1 MTDPGC
7 VTLNYKEYARQVGGE
22 PATCTVV
29 LDPQV
34 TIHKPHP
41 PARLVCVHAPDDLL
55 GRLFELRAV
64 PAVVG
69 RERGSDFY
77 VPDPSVSRAHARLD
91 PRPDGVYEV
100 TDLNSSNGTFVN
112 REQVRSRVLRSGDR
126 VHFGNTIFLYLT
138 GDAI

>member
-1 MTDPGC
+1 MSNLGGI
-7 VTLNYKEYARQVGGE
+7 TLNYKEYARLAGGE

-29 LDPQV
+29 VDQQA
-34 TIHKPHP
+34 TIRRPPP
-41 PARLVCVHAPDDLL
+41 PARLVCVHAPGELL

-64 PAVVG
+64 PTVVG
-69 RERGSDFY
+69 RDRGSDFC
-77 VPDPSVSRAHARLD
+77 VSDPSVSRAHARLD

-112 REQVRSRVLRSGDR
+112 RELVRSRVLRSGDR
-126 VHFGNTIFLYLT
+126 VHFGNAVFLYLT